1 MNTAADAIVSRLRA
15 DDPCAAAS
23 GLLFLEAQL
32 LDRKAWKEWLSLYA
46 EKCVYWVPAWRDE
59 FDATDDPDTEVS
71 LIYHADRYGLEER
84 VARIQSRKSI
94 TAMPLPRTMH
104 AISNVRAIETDV
116 GRLEGDA
123 CFTVH
128 VYDPR
133 TLRQHVNA
141 GRYEFRLRLT
151 DGHWR
156 FERKKITLINDNVP
170 TILDF
175 YSL

>member
-1 MNTAADAIVSRLRA
+1 MNTNTDAIVSRLRA
-15 DDPCAAAS
+15 DDPYATAS

-32 LDRKAWKEWLSLYA
+32 LDRRAWREWLSLYA
-46 EKCVYWVPAWRDE
+46 EKCVYWVPAWKDE
-59 FDATDDPDTEVS
+59 FDPTDDPDTEVS
-71 LIYHADRYGLEER
+71 LIYHANRYGLEER
-84 VARIQSRKSI
+84 VTRIQSRKSI

-104 AISNVRAIETDV
+104 AISNVCAIEADG

-133 TLRQHVNA
+133 THRQHVNV
-141 GRYEFRLRLT
+141 GRYEFELRLI
-151 DGHWR
+151 DGLWR
-156 FERKKITLINDNVP
+156 FERKKVTLINDNVP

-175 YSL
+175 YTL